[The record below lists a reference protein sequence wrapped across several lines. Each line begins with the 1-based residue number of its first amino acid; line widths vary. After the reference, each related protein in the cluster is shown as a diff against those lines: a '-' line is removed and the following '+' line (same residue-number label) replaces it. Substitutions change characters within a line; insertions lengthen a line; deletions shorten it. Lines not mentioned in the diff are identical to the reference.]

1 MVHNQISFQLIHNTL
16 MIQNK
21 FVQNKHLQCLKAE
34 HAFVGCHI
42 LFLPMKIVPFK
53 NSKFHQEFCTIS
65 LKG

>member
-16 MIQNK
+16 MIQSK

-53 NSKFHQEFCTIS
+53 NSKFHQDFCTIS